1 MLSMPPAT
9 ITSASPSWMA
19 WAASTT
25 AFSPEP
31 QALFT
36 VKLGTSF
43 GTPPSNAATRP
54 GFRPSP
60 AGSTWPRI
68 TSSTC
73 AGSRRARCIASRTAT
88 PPSLVAGVCARAPPR
103 VPMAVRVALTIT
115 GVGMTDPPSS
125 RGNVAPPAASR
136 HPLDSDSCATETGAL
151 MARFA
156 LIMSGG
162 GARGAYEAGVL
173 SYVLDDLPRRLE
185 RPVRFQI
192 LTGTSVGAI
201 HACYV
206 AATLGRPHAGR
217 GLIDIWR
224 SLEVRGV
231 YQVGVGDVVGIPLRL
246 LGLAGQRTMPA
257 EGAIPERLTGLL
269 DTLPLERLVGESIPW
284 DDLRRHVDA
293 GEVAAVAVTAT
304 EISSG
309 KSVVWVDNR
318 EGVVRRWARDPFV
331 VARPAKLAPAHAL
344 ASAAIPF
351 LFPAPRI
358 DGAYYCDG
366 GLRLNTPLAPALRLG
381 ADRLLIVGLRHAPT
395 PEEEAALAPHREA
408 NYSSLAY
415 LGGKVLN
422 ALLLDHVDYDVD
434 RLRLVNAILDTGVR
448 VYGPDFL
455 PRINETIE
463 ALRGTPYK
471 VVHNLYLRPSRDPGV
486 IATEC
491 LEHHRGPE
499 GLRERVSHAVIRYA
513 AQGVVAE
520 ADLLSYLFFDRCYAE
535 HLMELGWADD

>member
-1 MLSMPPAT
+1 MPAAHHSPR
-9 ITSASPSWMA
+9 ASRRTPCH
-19 WAASTT
+19 
-25 AFSPEP
+25 P
-31 QALFT
+31 QRRGIARILID
-36 VKLGTSF
+36 GF
-43 GTPPSNAATRP
+43 GT
-54 GFRPSP
+54 GSP
-60 AGSTWPRI
+60 HDHNPR
-68 TSSTC
+68 
-73 AGSRRARCIASRTAT
+73 A
-88 PPSLVAGVCARAPPR
+88 
-103 VPMAVRVALTIT
+103 
-115 GVGMTDPPSS
+115 
-125 RGNVAPPAASR
+125 APPAAAR
-136 HPLDSDSCATETGAL
+136 HPLDSDSCATETGAR
-151 MARFA
+151 MATFA

-173 SYVLDDLPRRLE
+173 SYVLDELPRRLG

-192 LTGTSVGAI
+192 ITGTSVGAI

-206 AATLGRPHAGR
+206 AATLGRPHPGR

-231 YQVGVGDVVGIPLRL
+231 YHVGVGDVVGIPLRL

-331 VARPAKLAPAHAL
+331 IARPARLGPAHAL

-381 ADRLLIVGLRHAPT
+381 ADRLLIVGLRHTPT
-395 PEEEAALAPHREA
+395 PEEEAALAAHREA

-434 RLRLVNAILDTGVR
+434 RLRLVNAILDTGAHA
-448 VYGPDFL
+448 YGPDFL
-455 PRINETIE
+455 PRINQVIE
-463 ALRGTPYK
+463 QMRGTPYR
-471 VVHNLYLRPSRDPGV
+471 VVRDVYVLPSRDLAV
-486 IATEC
+486 MAAEC
-491 LEHHRGPE
+491 LEAHRGGA
-499 GLRERVSHAVIRYA
+499 GLRAWLSDAALRYTVRGIA
-513 AQGVVAE
+513 GE
-520 ADLLSYLFFDRCYAE
+520 ADLLSYLYFDHCYAE
-535 HLMELGWADD
+535 HLIELGRADAEARADELIAFFRDDG

>member
-43 GTPPSNAATRP
+43 GTPPSSAATRP
-54 GFRPSP
+54 GFAPRP
-60 AGSTWPRI
+60 AGRSWPRI

-73 AGSRRARCIASRTAT
+73 AGSRRGRRMASRTAT

-173 SYVLDDLPRRLE
+173 SYVLDDLPRRL
-185 RPVRFQI
+185 
-192 LTGTSVGAI
+192 
-201 HACYV
+201 
-206 AATLGRPHAGR
+206 
-217 GLIDIWR
+217 
-224 SLEVRGV
+224 
-231 YQVGVGDVVGIPLRL
+231 
-246 LGLAGQRTMPA
+246 
-257 EGAIPERLTGLL
+257 
-269 DTLPLERLVGESIPW
+269 
-284 DDLRRHVDA
+284 DA
-293 GEVAAVAVTAT
+293 GEVDAVALAAT

-318 EGVVRRWARDPFV
+318 EGAVRRWARDPFV
-331 VARPAKLAPAHAL
+331 IARPARLGPGHAL

-381 ADRLLIVGLRHAPT
+381 ADRLLIVGLRHMPT
-395 PEEEAALAPHREA
+395 PAEEAALAAHREA
-408 NYSSLAY
+408 NYRSLAY
-415 LGGKVLN
+415 LAGKVLN

-434 RLRLVNAILDTGVR
+434 RLRLVNAILDTGAR
-448 VYGPDFL
+448 AYGPDFL
-455 PRINETIE
+455 RRINQVIE
-463 ALRGTPYK
+463 EMRGTPYR
-471 VVHNLYLRPSRDPGV
+471 VVRDVYVVPSRDLAV
-486 IATEC
+486 MAAEC
-491 LEHHRGPE
+491 LEAHRGGA
-499 GLRERVSHAVIRYA
+499 GLRAWLSDAALRYTVRGIA
-513 AQGVVAE
+513 GE
-520 ADLLSYLFFDRCYAE
+520 ADLLSYLYFDRCYAD
-535 HLMELGWADD
+535 HLIELGRADAEARADELIAFFRDDG

>member
-25 AFSPEP
+25 
-31 QALFT
+31 
-36 VKLGTSF
+36 SF
-43 GTPPSNAATRP
+43 GTPPSSAATRT
-54 GFRPSP
+54 GLRPSP

-73 AGSRRARCIASRTAT
+73 AGSRRARRMASRTTT
-88 PPSLVAGVCARAPPR
+88 PPSLVAGVCARPPPR

-115 GVGMTDPPSS
+115 GVGMTGPPS
-125 RGNVAPPAASR
+125 RRRNVAPPAPSR
-136 HPLDSDSCATETGAL
+136 HPLDSGWCAAETGAR

-192 LTGTSVGAI
+192 ITGTSVGAI

-217 GLIDIWR
+217 GLTDIWR

-246 LGLAGQRTMPA
+246 LGLSRQRTVPA
-257 EGAIPERLTGLL
+257 EGGLPERLTGLL

-284 DDLRRHVDA
+284 QDLRRHVDA

-331 VARPAKLAPAHAL
+331 IARPARLGPAHAL

-358 DGAYYCDG
+358 DGAYFCDG

-381 ADRLLIVGLRHAPT
+381 ADRLLIVGLRHTPT
-395 PEEEAALAPHREA
+395 PEEEATLAAHREA

-415 LGGKVLN
+415 LAGKVLN

-434 RLRLVNAILDTGVR
+434 RLRLVNAILDTGAR
-448 VYGPDFL
+448 AYGPDFL
-455 PRINETIE
+455 PRINQVIE
-463 ALRGTPYK
+463 QMRGTPYR
-471 VVHNLYLRPSRDPGV
+471 VVR
-486 IATEC
+486 
-491 LEHHRGPE
+491 
-499 GLRERVSHAVIRYA
+499 
-513 AQGVVAE
+513 
-520 ADLLSYLFFDRCYAE
+520 
-535 HLMELGWADD
+535 